1 MFFWV
6 SSSLRH
12 VSDNFQALEN
22 STVNHDK
29 NAIFN
34 HQFDL
39 FLRACV
45 CFVLLGMVIV
55 GGMSETGKG
64 KCSQ

>member
-12 VSDNFQALEN
+12 VSDNFQVLEN
-22 STVNHDK
+22 SMVNNDK
-29 NAIFN
+29 KAIFN

-39 FLRACV
+39 FLWACV
-45 CFVLLGMVIV
+45 CFVLLGMVVV
-55 GGMSETGKG
+55 GGMSENR
-64 KCSQ
+64 

>member
-12 VSDNFQALEN
+12 VSDNFQVLEN
-22 STVNHDK
+22 SMVNNDK
-29 NAIFN
+29 KAIFN

-39 FLRACV
+39 CFYGPVFVLF
-45 CFVLLGMVIV
+45 CFVGD
-55 GGMSETGKG
+55 GGSGRDE
-64 KCSQ
+64 

>member
-12 VSDNFQALEN
+12 VSDNFQALGN
-22 STVNHDK
+22 SMVNNDQD
-29 NAIFN
+29 AIFN

-39 FLRACV
+39 FLWACARS
-45 CFVLLGMVIV
+45 VLLGMVIV